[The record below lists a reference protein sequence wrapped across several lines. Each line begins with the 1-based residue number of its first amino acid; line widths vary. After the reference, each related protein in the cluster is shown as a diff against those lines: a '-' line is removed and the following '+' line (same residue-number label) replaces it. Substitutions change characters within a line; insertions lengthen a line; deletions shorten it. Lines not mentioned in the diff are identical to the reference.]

1 MRLSVSISP
10 RNFYNSLKSIK
21 EMHIVTDIGK
31 YLTVAAK
38 QIILKERFIKK
49 PVVYIG
55 IIESR
60 LFMEEVSDREPTI
73 HWTKLSVFTF

>member
-21 EMHIVTDIGK
+21 EMRIMTDIGK

-49 PVVYIG
+49 LVVNIG

-60 LFMEEVSDREPTI
+60 LFMEEWSA
-73 HWTKLSVFTF
+73 